1 MNIYNEQRIARL
13 AEICPVFTSNA
24 QVGDTI
30 EFGLKGDEFFPSEYE
45 TNRPT
50 GKIIKIKNQ
59 GTPDATIRVR
69 TTDGKTTD
77 VAAHTV
83 SPYKVWEYDDAT
95 YRNKLEQKK
104 YRSSSSSSSKG
115 ALSEVD
121 VLKQKVE
128 ELQSRLEST
137 VTQERDFKKA
147 IMASMNELASE
158 MGGGDEEGKSFSSV
172 FQREYRNA
180 TMKKKVKKQIVFDSD
195 MSDMSDGEY

>member
-1 MNIYNEQRIARL
+1 MNIYNDQRIARL

-83 SPYKVWEYDDAT
+83 SPYKVWEYDDTT

-104 YRSSSSSSSKG
+104 YRSSSSSSNVT
-115 ALSEVD
+115 LSDVD
-121 VLKQKVE
+121 ALKQKVE

-137 VTQERDFKKA
+137 LTQEKDFKKA
-147 IMASMNELASE
+147 IMASMNELANE

-180 TMKKKVKKQIVFDSD
+180 TMKKNSKKEIVFDSD